1 MLLGIWTKHPLLIF
15 IYHVSL
21 FNLPNLYLSMIAY
34 LNGKLAYKSPALVYI
49 DVQGVGYEVQISLNT
64 YSRIQD
70 QENCKLLTYLHIKED
85 AHTLYGF
92 FEEAERS
99 LFLLLISVSGIGAS
113 TARMMLSSL
122 QPEDIQ
128 RAIMMENDKML
139 ESVKGIGAKTAK
151 RIILEL
157 KDKVAKQRDSNIHF
171 SSNANNTIQDDAL
184 NALVTLG
191 IARNM
196 AEQAIQKVLKAEP
209 LLHDLEGLI
218 KKALKSL

>member
-1 MLLGIWTKHPLLIF
+1 
-15 IYHVSL
+15 
-21 FNLPNLYLSMIAY
+21 MIAY
-34 LNGKLAYKSPALVYI
+34 LNGKLAYKSPALVHL
-49 DVQGVGYEVQISLNT
+49 DVNGIGYEVQISLNT
-64 YSRIQD
+64 YSRIQNMD
-70 QENCKLLTYLHIKED
+70 SCKLLTFLQIKED

-99 LFLLLISVSGIGAS
+99 LFLLLISVSGVGAN

-128 RAIMMENDKML
+128 RAIMMENERML

-157 KDKVAKQRDSNIHF
+157 KDKITKHKDTGTHLSATV
-171 SSNANNTIQDDAL
+171 NNTMHEDAL
-184 NALVTLG
+184 NALITLG

-196 AEQAIQKVLKAEP
+196 AESAIQKVMKNEP
-209 LLHDLEGLI
+209 LLQNLEELI